1 LVGVNLPKKIC
12 MMFDDSFYEKLLRIH
27 GSSDP
32 ECKKALEELMTET
45 AEFYRRQGIVE
56 YSGFVD
62 NKEAELTGMIVRSTD
77 RPSVALTQEMDQ
89 QLTGIMPTSL
99 LGKSPRTSNSDTGPM
114 SKVPRLGNDSDS
126 DLDGLHIVEQCCSSN
141 ALLRNNR
148 NDTVVDG
155 RKNENSRIGNLINTL
170 NPNLCETKFDK
181 GKPSKWPIE
190 DTNNYERL
198 SCVMCKNGTS
208 TSDNALVKCQMCSKM
223 YHQKCHVPKVPE
235 DQVDPRVLW
244 YCKECSEE
252 QKKLP
257 AVSELKPIVSGL
269 SSKTVVEKPQT
280 VDKDAFVRK
289 PLGSETLFRNP
300 LIDFSSSGRSKE
312 SFSQAISNAGL
323 LNNSQISRI
332 KSIDQKHSR
341 FQLQNSSLKTSSI
354 TGSSISKSAGILGGS
369 RNVLNL
375 DVNSTHG
382 FFEKKSEP
390 TISASG
396 VGSSSRSFKN
406 CSLRFTCFDVCLCVC
421 VCMWWNCC
429 CSRRCSHVWQCC
441 VKCVAASVVCGQSG
455 FEFWKIDGQRDKAR
469 EAFRVADFSPRNQRP
484 LMKKKEFF

>member
-1 LVGVNLPKKIC
+1 
-12 MMFDDSFYEKLLRIH
+12 MFDDSFYEKLLRIH
-27 GSSDP
+27 GSTDP

-45 AEFYRRQGIVE
+45 AEFYRRQGIAE

-62 NKEAELTGMIVRSTD
+62 NKEAELTGSIVRSTD
-77 RPSVALTQEMDQ
+77 RPSVAVAQEMDQ
-89 QLTGIMPTSL
+89 QLTGITPTSS
-99 LGKSPRTSNSDTGPM
+99 LGRSPGTFNSDTGPM
-114 SKVPRLGNDSDS
+114 AKVPRLGNDSDS
-126 DLDGLHIVEQCCSSN
+126 DLEGLHIVEQCCSSN

-155 RKNENSRIGNLINTL
+155 RKNENSRISNLINTL
-170 NPNLCETKFDK
+170 NANLCETKFDK
-181 GKPSKWPIE
+181 GKPSKWPI
-190 DTNNYERL
+190 DDSNNYERL
-198 SCVMCKNGTS
+198 SCVICKNGTS

-223 YHQKCHVPKVPE
+223 YHQKCHVPQVPE

-257 AVSELKPIVSGL
+257 AVSELKPVVSGL
-269 SSKTVVEKPQT
+269 SSKIAVERQQN
-280 VDKDAFVRK
+280 VDKEAFVRR

-312 SFSQAISNAGL
+312 SFSQAISNSGDRL

-354 TGSSISKSAGILGGS
+354 TGSSISKSAAILGGS

-382 FFEKKSEP
+382 FVEKKSEP
-390 TISASG
+390 TISTS
-396 VGSSSRSFKN
+396 VGSSSPRSKKIGFSSKIV
-406 CSLRFTCFDVCLCVC
+406 RFILLFAWMCVVQLLFVDVAQTFG
-421 VCMWWNCC
+421 
-429 CSRRCSHVWQCC
+429 SA
-441 VKCVAASVVCGQSG
+441 VKVRWLLELFG
-455 FEFWKIDGQRDKAR
+455 EKWI
-469 EAFRVADFSPRNQRP
+469 
-484 LMKKKEFF
+484 